1 MTLRSFT
8 QNLYVTFVYSISSS
22 VMDRVVFPKNSEFL
36 TPSVIGFEDR
46 AFQEII
52 QDNEVI
58 NVADSKLL

>member
-8 QNLYVTFVYSISSS
+8 QNLYVTFMYSISSS

-36 TPSVIGFEDR
+36 TPSVIRFEDR